1 MTDPTTHHHDHA
13 GVATTESGHRDDSRA
28 ENEDHTM
35 EHGDH
40 AGHGIA
46 LSAVLGAGVIGYCAF
61 SGWLLRYEWG
71 REDRRA
77 VRSGEVFA
85 MTVAVVGMT
94 LAM

>member
-40 AGHGIA
+40 AGHGWA
-46 LSAVLGAGVIGYCAF
+46 DPVS
-61 SGWLLRYEWG
+61 
-71 REDRRA
+71 
-77 VRSGEVFA
+77 
-85 MTVAVVGMT
+85 
-94 LAM
+94 